1 MIIIVIITDAIEG
14 TMTTEG
20 IRIEIGGEIGM
31 GTVEIRIEIEVTE
44 IEEIVIV
51 KGVVQEE
58 VITILNLKMN
68 PKPQVLVF

>member
-20 IRIEIGGEIGM
+20 IRIEIGGETGM
-31 GTVEIRIEIEVTE
+31 GTVEIRIEIEVKE